1 MAFSTALHTQPK
13 RIHQDDLP
21 PEPDGWNNMLSH
33 PYKDEFLQGAEV
45 EFRKLEQM
53 NTWAPIKREALLTEH
68 DTQCKAD
75 GLNNKAQ
82 RCPRHQVLPLRWV
95 FTYKTD
101 KDGFISRY
109 KARLCVRGDL
119 QAPRKEDTR
128 ATTLAAR
135 TLRTM
140 LAITAVFDLETMQ
153 MDAVNAFLNS
163 KLNNPIY
170 VNYPQGYGQKGY
182 VLRLNQALYGLRIS
196 PILWQQEISQ
206 KLTYFGLNAVP
217 EDPCLFI
224 NNKLALMIFVD
235 DMLIIYHQTHRLEAL
250 ELKNKLRKAYE
261 LKELGEISKFIGIR
275 IIRDRP
281 NRKLWI
287 CQDNYIE
294 KITHR
299 FHLTNVRPPKTPLPS
314 ERLAKRSD
322 GKQATQSFIHQYQE
336 KNGSLLWAAIMTRP
350 DIAKTAQYL
359 SEFLTNP
366 SEQHMTAIDK
376 AIAYLYNTRFYAIE
390 YSPILSDAPAFILA
404 SDASFADNSDR
415 KSSEGYIAKLFNGPI
430 DWHAQKQKTV
440 TTSTTEAELLA
451 ISSASKHVLWWKRL
465 FRSID
470 LNIDQK
476 LSVLCDNSQ
485 TVDLLTKVNSLFRT
499 KLKHIDIHHHWL
511 RQEILAGNLE
521 ISWVPTNLMPAD
533 GLTKPLSHQKHQL
546 FQKHLNM
553 VNILQQIDHII
564 H

>member
-1 MAFSTALHTQPK
+1 
-13 RIHQDDLP
+13 
-21 PEPDGWNNMLSH
+21 
-33 PYKDEFLQGAEV
+33 
-45 EFRKLEQM
+45 M

-68 DTQCKAD
+68 DAQCTD
-75 GLNNKAQ
+75 GLNIKAQ
-82 RCPRHQVLPLRWV
+82 RCPQYQVLPLKWV

-101 KDGFISRY
+101 QDGFISRY

-140 LAITAVFDLETMQ
+140 LAITAAFDLETMQ

-163 KLNNPIY
+163 KLTNPIY
-170 VNYPQGYGQKGY
+170 VNYPQGYGQKGH
-182 VLRLNQALYGLRIS
+182 VLRLHQALYGLRIS

-206 KLTYFGLNAVP
+206 KLTYFGLNAVL

-224 NNKLALMIFVD
+224 NNKLALIIFVD
-235 DMLIIYHQTHRLEAL
+235 DMLIIYHQTHRSEAL
-250 ELKNKLRKAYE
+250 ELKNKLREAYE
-261 LKELGEISKFIGIR
+261 LKELGEINKFIGIR

-299 FHLTNVRPPKTPLPS
+299 FHLTSVKPPKTPLPS
-314 ERLAKRSD
+314 ERLVKRSD
-322 GKQATQSFIHQYQE
+322 GQATQSFMHQYQE

-359 SEFLTNP
+359 SEYLTNP
-366 SEQHMTAIDK
+366 SEHHMTAVDK

-390 YSPILSDAPAFILA
+390 YGPIPSNASAFILA

-415 KSSEGYIAKLFNGPI
+415 KSSEGYIAKLFNRPI
-430 DWHAQKQKTV
+430 DWQARKQKTI

-451 ISSASKHVLWWKRL
+451 ISSASKYMLWWKRL

-476 LSVLCDNSQ
+476 LTILCDNNQ
-485 TVDLLTKVNSLFRT
+485 TVDLLTKVNSLFRI
-499 KLKHIDIHHHWL
+499 KLRYINIHYYWL

-521 ISWVPTNLMPAD
+521 ISWVLTNIMPAD
-533 GLTKPLSHQKHQL
+533 GLTKPLLYQKHQL
-546 FQKHLNM
+546 FQKHLNI
-553 VNILQQIDHII
+553 VNISQHINYNT